1 MAAPSLRTEVS
12 WDNYL
17 AADEAYE
24 GKLELLHGELYAMAG
39 GTAAHAR
46 IILNIGAR
54 ALQALRGSPCTP
66 TSSEQRI
73 KTPLGDGTYPDL
85 SIWCGKAQFA
95 DGTRTL
101 LNPTVVVEVLSPTTE
116 LWDRS
121 GKLALYMSIPSLR
134 HVLLVAHDTW
144 TLTLYSRRDD
154 GTWTF
159 ATAHAGE
166 SLQLEAVGL
175 TLAVDDVYE
184 GMDAVDGPARDALP
198 RRPLTPR

>member
-1 MAAPSLRTEVS
+1 MAAPSLRTDMS
-12 WDNYL
+12 WDDYL

-39 GTAAHAR
+39 GTAAHALVAANL
-46 IILNIGAR
+46 IVL
-54 ALQALRGSPCTP
+54 LRTGLKGRGCMVT
-66 TSSEQRI
+66 TGDQRI
-73 KTPLGDGTYPDL
+73 AIPNGDATYPDV
-85 SIWCGKAQFA
+85 SVWCGKGAFK
-95 DGTRTL
+95 GGVTL
-101 LNPTVVVEVLSPTTE
+101 ENPTVVVEVLSPTTE

-121 GKLALYMSIPSLR
+121 GKLALYMSIQSLR

-154 GTWTF
+154 GIWTF

-166 SLQLEAVGL
+166 SLQLDAVGL
-175 TLAVDDVYE
+175 TLTVDDVYE